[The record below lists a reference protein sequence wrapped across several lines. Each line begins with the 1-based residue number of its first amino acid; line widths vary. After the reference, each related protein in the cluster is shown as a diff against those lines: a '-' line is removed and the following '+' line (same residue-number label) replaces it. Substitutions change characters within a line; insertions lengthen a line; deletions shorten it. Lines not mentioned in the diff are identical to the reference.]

1 MQNCPRYP
9 YPMDVHPTARCALL
23 ADPYYPVVEPV
34 RGLLETLFEA
44 VFVVADARSLLEGV
58 QRLQPS
64 VAVLDLTVAGG
75 DLSNL
80 IIRLKKAGPET
91 ALIALTVHEVQA
103 VVESAL
109 AAGLHGVVLKR
120 FVARDLLAAVDAV
133 LRQETFVT
141 AEFAA
146 SRTDRASQL
155 PGSPPG

>member
-1 MQNCPRYP
+1 
-9 YPMDVHPTARCALL
+9 MDLHPNVRCALL
-23 ADPYYPVVEPV
+23 ADPHYPVIEPM
-34 RGLLETLFEA
+34 RGLLETLFDA

-75 DLSNL
+75 DLGNL
-80 IIRLKKAGPET
+80 IIRLKAAGPET

-120 FVARDLLAAVDAV
+120 LVARDLLPAVDAV
-133 LRQETFVT
+133 LRRETFVT
-141 AEFAA
+141 AEFTSA
-146 SRTDRASQL
+146 RTDRASQP
-155 PGSPPG
+155 PGSPPS